1 MYLVHVQISI
11 CLLSAIIHK
20 LVSEITKIA
29 QASGPKFPSVPIA
42 ASNLEKDF
50 VTSMTLI
57 GTRNFYSLLLNV
69 FWS

>member
-11 CLLSAIIHK
+11 CLESAIIHR

-42 ASNLEKDF
+42 ASSLETDF
-50 VTSMTLI
+50 VISMSLI

-69 FWS
+69 F

>member
-11 CLLSAIIHK
+11 CLESAIIHR

-29 QASGPKFPSVPIA
+29 LASGPKFPSVQIA
-42 ASNLEKDF
+42 ASSLETDF
-50 VTSMTLI
+50 VTSMSLI

-69 FWS
+69 F